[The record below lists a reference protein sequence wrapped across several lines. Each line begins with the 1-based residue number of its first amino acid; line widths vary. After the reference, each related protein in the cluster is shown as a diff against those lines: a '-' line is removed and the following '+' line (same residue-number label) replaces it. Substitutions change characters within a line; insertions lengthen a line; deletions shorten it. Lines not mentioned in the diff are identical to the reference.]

1 MERYESRSGTLT
13 VNVQKHAW
21 AKKLN
26 YFFLIWTFSN
36 IFLIFYTIYNLRYF
50 LSIIK
55 YGHKALINFQK
66 KIEIGFCWNIF
77 PCILDPLII
86 LTDPHNW
93 ILPQVLISFRYPYL
107 NIIIISFV
115 GLWECAADAALA
127 QAADQFPL
135 QDPRWRQRPH
145 GPIIQYGG
153 LHGVTWPSS
162 IQVQRDHRP
171 LPSTE
176 QKL

>member
-1 MERYESRSGTLT
+1 MERYESRSKTLT

-21 AKKLN
+21 AKKVN
-26 YFFLIWTFSN
+26 YFFLSWTFSN

-93 ILPQVLISFRYPYL
+93 ILPQVFNLIQVTVPEYYHHLVCRAVRVCSWCSSCPGCG
-107 NIIIISFV
+107 SV
-115 GLWECAADAALA
+115 SPSGPAVASAA
-127 QAADQFPL
+127 
-135 QDPRWRQRPH
+135 PRPNHSIWWPPWCH
-145 GPIIQYGG
+145 
-153 LHGVTWPSS
+153 VTIFQSGSAGPSS
-162 IQVQRDHRP
+162 
-171 LPSTE
+171 PS
-176 QKL
+176 